1 MKEKIDEGLKGF
13 ETVQVSFRSH
23 KAAQQFRNDM
33 KAKFNYPETKSRYQV
48 VHGQDEEGNTVIVES
63 TLFNEMLT
71 ALKEASK
78 KRFIDKVWNN
88 PDFDESNVSLAMR
101 DYDASNVGLL
111 NKGLP
116 SAEDITK
123 WIDSGAADKFLKSL
137 NFNWQNFTFDA
148 IGPDGK
154 TPLYI
159 YLIDEYLKYM
169 KEGGSRKNRQQA
181 LKLNPKEVFKS
192 NKMLIAEEEGADTSD
207 CDFVFLNSLENDKFI
222 FVVPMNWQ
230 ACKFI
235 DSFECGGQGAKW
247 CIGYANDDGYFNDYT
262 KNGDLFICA
271 YSKKKDAPKNELK
284 YMIQLSQYISETRAW
299 KQPDDP
305 EDTIPIEKFDRYFGH
320 NANEFIAAMQQHIL
334 VDDNVYSDNG
344 LDKWFGD
351 EGPSGVDEAY
361 WYREDSLE
369 DTAYYYSEF
378 LNYTKDDLL
387 RRFNG
392 SEVTIDCE
400 HMNVSGAKLKA
411 SSSDDVDIPT
421 FVNFLKDNGI
431 NAESIT
437 FENGTFEEVIWEPE
451 ACNGGA
457 DQCPDVY
464 FDNCK
469 IRTLRFDDLSGEDG
483 CTAGIILLKG
493 CELNTLHWGVSEEDW
508 ENGIINSSGLHLT
521 GGVKP
526 KNETFELYVLEEN
539 ISVMRNRLLESFLTK
554 EKQHIKEEFDD
565 SSKYDELEAVLGDIM
580 DMEIGGSVDDLA
592 SELFHALD
600 EGYPEDSIKETADE
614 LALALDDAGFEGE
627 ATDIWDA
634 IAYIGL

>member
-23 KAAQQFRNDM
+23 KAAQQFRDDM

-63 TLFNEMLT
+63 TLFNRMLT

-88 PDFDESNVSLAMR
+88 PNFDESHVSIGMR
-101 DYDASNVGLL
+101 NYDASNVGLL

-116 SAEDITK
+116 SAEDMTK

-154 TPLYI
+154 TPLYV

-169 KEGGSRKNRQQA
+169 NEGGSRKNRQQA

-247 CIGYANDDGYFNDYT
+247 CIGYENDDGYFNDYT

-284 YMIQLSQYISETRAW
+284 YMIQLSQYTSETRAW

-334 VDDNVYSDNG
+334 VDDNVYSNNG

-392 SEVTIDCE
+392 GEVTIDCE

-411 SSSDDVDIPT
+411 SSSNEVDIPT

-437 FENGTFEEVIWEPE
+437 FKNGTFEKVIWEPE
-451 ACNGGA
+451 ACDDGH
-457 DQCPDVY
+457 CPDVY

-469 IRTLRFDDLSGEDG
+469 IWTLCFDDLSGEDD
-483 CTAGIILLKG
+483 CSASITLLLD
-493 CELNTLHWGVSEEDW
+493 CELNNLHWGISEEAWDS
-508 ENGIINSSGLHLT
+508 GIINSSGLHLT
-521 GGVKP
+521 SVRP
-526 KNETFELYVLEEN
+526 KNETYELNELEEN
-539 ISVMRNRLLESFLTK
+539 ISVMRNILLESFLTK
-554 EKQHIKEEFDD
+554 EKQHIKEEFDN

>member
-63 TLFNEMLT
+63 VLFNKILT
-71 ALKEASK
+71 NLQEASK

-101 DYDASNVGLL
+101 DYDVTNVGLL

-116 SAEDITK
+116 SAEDMTK

-137 NFNWQNFTFDA
+137 NFNWQNFTFDTL
-148 IGPDGK
+148 GPDGK
-154 TPLYI
+154 TPLYV

-169 KEGGSRKNRQQA
+169 NEGGSRKNRQQV

-192 NKMLIAEEEGADTSD
+192 NKMLIAEDEGADTSD

-247 CIGYANDDGYFNDYT
+247 CIGYENDDGYFNDYT
-262 KNGDLFICA
+262 KDGNLFICA
-271 YSKKKDAPKNELK
+271 YSKKKDAPKDELK
-284 YMIQLSQYISETRAW
+284 YMIQLNPDRCVDTQAW

-305 EDTIPIEKFDRYFGH
+305 DDTIPIGKFDRFFGH
-320 NANEFIAAMQQHIL
+320 NANEFVAAMQQHIL
-334 VDDNVYSDNG
+334 VDDNVYSNNG
-344 LDKWFGD
+344 LDRWFGD

-369 DTAYYYSEF
+369 DTTYYYSEF

-387 RRFNG
+387 KRFNG
-392 SEVTIDCE
+392 SEVEIDCE
-400 HMNVSGAKLKA
+400 NMNVSGAKLKA
-411 SSSDDVDIPT
+411 SFSNDVDIST
-421 FVNFLKDNGI
+421 FVDFLKDNSI
-431 NAESIT
+431 NASSIT
-437 FENGTFEEVIWEPE
+437 FTNGIFEKVIWEPE

-464 FDNCK
+464 FEHCK
-469 IRTLRFDDLSGEDG
+469 IDTIYFSDFSGTDSCRASLTLSGD
-483 CTAGIILLKG
+483 
-493 CELNTLHWGVSEEDW
+493 CEVYNYL
-508 ENGIINSSGLHLT
+508 
-521 GGVKP
+521 
-526 KNETFELYVLEEN
+526 
-539 ISVMRNRLLESFLTK
+539 
-554 EKQHIKEEFDD
+554 
-565 SSKYDELEAVLGDIM
+565 
-580 DMEIGGSVDDLA
+580 
-592 SELFHALD
+592 
-600 EGYPEDSIKETADE
+600 
-614 LALALDDAGFEGE
+614 
-627 ATDIWDA
+627 
-634 IAYIGL
+634 